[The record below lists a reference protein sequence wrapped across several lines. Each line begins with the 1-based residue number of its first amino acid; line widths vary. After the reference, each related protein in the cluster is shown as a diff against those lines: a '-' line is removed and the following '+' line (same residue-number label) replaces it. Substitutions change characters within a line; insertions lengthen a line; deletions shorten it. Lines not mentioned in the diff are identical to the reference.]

1 MYRVILKDDY
11 SDQFEKVL
19 HEPLANGNKLLSG
32 KGTLRIV
39 GCSSFTAQIP
49 PTNDYFHAIN
59 SMKSIV
65 EIYDVINDRLIFEGR
80 VLDQDF
86 EFKKD
91 GTHYHKIVAE
101 DFKSY
106 FRDTSQRYAKR
117 ENKGVRD
124 LLAYVLNVHNEQAE
138 THKQFVL
145 GTVTVDSDTDAP
157 YRWIDYGTTFDIL
170 QNMFL
175 RDIGGYFVIRRN
187 EQKQLVLD
195 YLKEVGRDSDMR
207 FEYGQNVVRATKETD
222 NLEVITVIEPLGANV
237 DDNNDDVT
245 KYGTKVTRPRLNIS
259 SVNGGSPYIRD
270 EELIQVFGE
279 ITRQVNFSDITDPTV
294 LKNRGLQFKEEQ
306 MASLNNWDLTLINRG
321 LIDPYFE
328 TIEVGNR
335 YVTDLPMLASP
346 ERLQLTEV
354 NFDVHSFSEVQVK
367 VGDTNSTLSM
377 YKLMN
382 REARQS
388 MARLNSENYDLR
400 INQTKLNQLILDLDN
415 AITNKASQEIIDE
428 LQRQIDELK
437 EQIETGGTN

>member
-32 KGTLRIV
+32 KGTLRLV

-59 SMKSIV
+59 SLKSII
-65 EIYDVINDRLIFEGR
+65 EIYDVINDRLVFEGR

-91 GTHYHKIVAE
+91 GTHYHKIVSE

-175 RDIGGYFVIRRN
+175 RNIGGYFVIRRN

-195 YLKEVGRDSDMR
+195 YLKEVGKDSDMR

-222 NLEVITVIEPLGANV
+222 NLEVITVIEPLGANI

-259 SVNGGSPYIRD
+259 SVNGGSPFIRD
-270 EELIQVFGE
+270 EELIGVFGE
-279 ITRQVNFSDITDPTV
+279 VVRQVNFSDITDPTV
-294 LKNRGLQFKEEQ
+294 LLNRGLQFKEEQ

-321 LIDPYFE
+321 LIDPNFE

-354 NFDVHSFSEVQVK
+354 NFDIHSFSEVQVK

-400 INQTKLNQLILDLDN
+400 INQTKLNQLILDLDS
-415 AITNKASQEIIDE
+415 AITNKASQEVIDE